1 MIIMSDDWRQHHQQL
16 LLMDI
21 VLEVNEDVFVVDV
34 LNVGNKAD
42 IMDVSS
48 LEAVAMTN
56 SNDDGDGKDDVDIV
70 DDSKKKT
77 ATIINNN
84 KNDEKDGDDDVL
96 FFLLLLFHMHA
107 NRIIIGR
114 TVL

>member
-56 SNDDGDGKDDVDIV
+56 NNDVGDGTDGVDIV
-70 DDSKKKT
+70 DDLV
-77 ATIINNN
+77 NNYL
-84 KNDEKDGDDDVL
+84 KNLG
-96 FFLLLLFHMHA
+96 
-107 NRIIIGR
+107 I
-114 TVL
+114 